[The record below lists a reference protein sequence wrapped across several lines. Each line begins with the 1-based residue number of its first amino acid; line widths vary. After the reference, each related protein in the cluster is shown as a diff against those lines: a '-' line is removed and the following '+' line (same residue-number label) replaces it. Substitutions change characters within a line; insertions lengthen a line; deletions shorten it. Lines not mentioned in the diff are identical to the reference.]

1 MEGTGVSI
9 TRTGFQSD
17 CEKTPE
23 VSSDIN
29 HSLSAFYF
37 HRALWGTKR

>member
-1 MEGTGVSI
+1 MEDTRVSI
-9 TRTGFQSD
+9 TRTGFQSAG
-17 CEKTPE
+17 EKTLK

-37 HRALWGTKR
+37 HRALWGAKR